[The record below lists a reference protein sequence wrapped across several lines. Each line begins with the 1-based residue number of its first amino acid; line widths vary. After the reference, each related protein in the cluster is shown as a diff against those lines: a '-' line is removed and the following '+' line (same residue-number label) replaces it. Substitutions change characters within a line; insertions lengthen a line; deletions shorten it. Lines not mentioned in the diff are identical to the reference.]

1 MNVESRKTWGF
12 ERMTVVEEE
21 MPETV
26 VLDEEANP
34 TRRLRAL
41 YSISWTPYHLLSP
54 FMHNLVY
61 CARVMVKQGE
71 IYYYPYIDNR

>member
-26 VLDEEANP
+26 VLDEKANS
-34 TRRLRAL
+34 TGRLRAF
-41 YSISWTPYHLLSP
+41 I
-54 FMHNLVY
+54 
-61 CARVMVKQGE
+61 
-71 IYYYPYIDNR
+71 